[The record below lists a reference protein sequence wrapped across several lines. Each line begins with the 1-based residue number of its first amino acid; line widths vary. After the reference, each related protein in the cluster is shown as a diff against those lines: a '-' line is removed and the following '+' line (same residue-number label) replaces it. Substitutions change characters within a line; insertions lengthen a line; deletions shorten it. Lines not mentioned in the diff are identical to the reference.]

1 MGVELHE
8 HQINALQKL
17 DNGKILQGG
26 VGSGKSI
33 VSIAWYYTK
42 IGQGTIKINGVG
54 EMTQMK
60 RVVPLYIFT
69 SAKKRESLDWLTELG
84 RYALGPVTHPIVIDS
99 WNNITNYKDVK
110 NAVIIFDEQRL
121 VGNGAWVQTFYKLA
135 ANNQWIMLSAT
146 PGDRWLDY
154 IPVFVANGFY
164 RNRTEFLRRH
174 VVYNN
179 FSKFPKVDHDVE
191 VGHLEKLRRKILVDM
206 PYARHTV
213 RHVKFVN
220 CEHDEA
226 LYLRVWK
233 DRWHVYEDR
242 PIKDVGELFL
252 VLRKVVN
259 SDSSRLDQIFRLLE
273 VHPRL
278 IVFYNFNYEL
288 EQLRSLTSVLSSD
301 VTIAEWN
308 GQKHEAVPDT
318 DSWLYLVQYMAG
330 AEAWE
335 CTTTD
340 AIAFYSLNYS
350 YRLNE
355 QARGRIDRM
364 NTPFKDLY
372 YYVFKSNTMIDRA
385 IWTAVSHKK
394 NFSESSFSK
403 KMGLE

>member
-1 MGVELHE
+1 MWVELHE

-42 IGQGTIKINGVG
+42 IGQGTLKINGVG

-135 ANNQWIMLSAT
+135 ENNQWIMLSAT

-179 FSKFPKVDHDVE
+179 FSKFPKVDHYVE

-220 CEHDEA
+220 CEHNEE

-301 VTIAEWN
+301 VIIAEWN

-385 IWTAVSHKK
+385 IWTAVSRKK